1 MDLGT
6 IIGLFAGISI
16 IVFGIISGGGQLGWF
31 GNVSSIIIVVGGTIT
46 ATMVALPLNAVG
58 KVFMF

>member
-46 ATMVALPLNAVG
+46 ATMVAST
-58 KVFMF
+58 KCSWKSF